1 MAMRKKSKAKS
12 KARSSARRSAPR
24 KAKKTARKA
33 AKKPD
38 AAAALAAFA
47 RRIVKVT
54 KEGGDFMALYAVDC
68 ESTEASGDTVKGHSG
83 LQEKMKGWEQ
93 MQEGAKWTPR
103 SVFTDP
109 RSGTICIEWDALVKL
124 RGGPEVPMPEVAIH
138 QVKNGKIVAER
149 YYYNPMKLAGG
160 AQGQPPQS

>member
-12 KARSSARRSAPR
+12 KARSKARRPAAR
-24 KAKKTARKA
+24 KAKKA

-38 AAAALAAFA
+38 AAAALAALA
-47 RRIVKVT
+47 RKIVKVT
-54 KEGGDFMALYAVDC
+54 KDHGDYLSLYAADC
-68 ESTEASGDTVKGHSG
+68 ESTEASGDTAKGHAG

-93 MQEGAKWTPR
+93 MQEGTEWTAR

-109 RSGTICIEWDALVKL
+109 RSGTICIEWDAKVKL
-124 RGGPEVPMPEVAIH
+124 RGGPTVPLPEVAIH

-160 AQGQPPQS
+160 GSQAPTEM